1 MKQCDNDNDGFS
13 VFNLNET
20 KLLLTSNSTG
30 LTFAFFT
37 SLPNVLSNTIIPNP
51 ITFENQTVNNQTIF
65 VRVTNANG
73 CYRITTINLIVST
86 TTIPITS
93 QKSFT
98 VCDDTTSGS
107 NTDGIA
113 TFNFSSVTPL
123 IQALYPVGQLITIAY
138 YKNFADALAE
148 MNPITNPSSYT
159 NNGSPNTQIIYIR
172 VDSQVNNECLG
183 IEPRI
188 TLTVEKIPIVQSQTV
203 FHHCDDDQDGFYNF
217 DTTNLQSNL
226 LNGLTNVIVTY
237 TTTSGTIL
245 PSPLPNPFTTD
256 TKTINVNVKNNTT
269 TACSF
274 NATIQ
279 FVVDDL
285 PEAFPIPTSLTTK
298 CDDETDPINQNGSY
312 PFATSTFQST
322 LLGTQTG
329 MIVNYFDFNNNPLP
343 SPLPNPF
350 NATTQNVRV
359 EISNSVNTTCKAT
372 AIISFIVNP
381 VPKINLLGDEL
392 VCSNNLTFTKTIDAG
407 LINPSTS
414 SNFTYIW
421 SFNGVPIVP
430 PQTNYSLVVNTQG
443 TYTVQ
448 VTNANQCSRIRTITV
463 TASDTAVISNVVV
476 SDLSDNNSLQ
486 IIATGNGSYLYS
498 IDGSNYQTAAY
509 FTNLTAGIYTVYV
522 KDTYGCG
529 ITTKEI
535 SVLGI
540 PNYFTP
546 NDDGYNDFWSING
559 TNEQLNSEAKIFIF
573 DRYGKLIK
581 QLSPQNQGWDGT
593 FNKQPMPSD
602 DYWYSIQFQDGRNR
616 KGHFTLK
623 R

>member
-1 MKQCDNDNDGFS
+1 M
-13 VFNLNET
+13 
-20 KLLLTSNSTG
+20 
-30 LTFAFFT
+30 
-37 SLPNVLSNTIIPNP
+37 
-51 ITFENQTVNNQTIF
+51 
-65 VRVTNANG
+65 
-73 CYRITTINLIVST
+73 
-86 TTIPITS
+86 
-93 QKSFT
+93 
-98 VCDDTTSGS
+98 
-107 NTDGIA
+107 
-113 TFNFSSVTPL
+113 
-123 IQALYPVGQLITIAY
+123 
-138 YKNFADALAE
+138 
-148 MNPITNPSSYT
+148 
-159 NNGSPNTQIIYIR
+159 
-172 VDSQVNNECLG
+172 
-183 IEPRI
+183 
-188 TLTVEKIPIVQSQTV
+188 
-203 FHHCDDDQDGFYNF
+203 
-217 DTTNLQSNL
+217 
-226 LNGLTNVIVTY
+226 
-237 TTTSGTIL
+237 
-245 PSPLPNPFTTD
+245 
-256 TKTINVNVKNNTT
+256 
-269 TACSF
+269 
-274 NATIQ
+274 
-279 FVVDDL
+279 
-285 PEAFPIPTSLTTK
+285 
-298 CDDETDPINQNGSY
+298 
-312 PFATSTFQST
+312 
-322 LLGTQTG
+322 
-329 MIVNYFDFNNNPLP
+329 
-343 SPLPNPF
+343 
-350 NATTQNVRV
+350 
-359 EISNSVNTTCKAT
+359 
-372 AIISFIVNP
+372 
-381 VPKINLLGDEL
+381 
-392 VCSNNLTFTKTIDAG
+392 
-407 LINPSTS
+407 
-414 SNFTYIW
+414 
-421 SFNGVPIVP
+421 PIVP

-535 SVLGI
+535 SVLRI